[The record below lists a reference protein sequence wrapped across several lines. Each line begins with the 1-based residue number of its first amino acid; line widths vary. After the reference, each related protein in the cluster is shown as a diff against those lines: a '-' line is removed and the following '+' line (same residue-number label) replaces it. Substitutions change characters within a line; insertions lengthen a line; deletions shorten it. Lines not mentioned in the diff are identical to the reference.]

1 MGSNA
6 MGPNALGRSVLG
18 RSALSRSA
26 LGPNAMGRWV
36 AVLVGLLVLGAV
48 NYTVYQRERL
58 LRGGELVL
66 LELAPVDTR
75 DLKEG
80 DFLALRFR
88 VVDEAFGRGNLV
100 GVNGEGRL
108 VLDLDPYQI
117 ASFVRFDD
125 GSPLTVD
132 EMAVRFRVRIGEP
145 TIGANGFQLREAN
158 AQRYAAARY
167 GELRVDAAGEAIL
180 VDLRDQYLA
189 SLGGPW

>member
-1 MGSNA
+1 MWIYILIA
-6 MGPNALGRSVLG
+6 VVVVIAL
-18 RSALSRSA
+18 
-26 LGPNAMGRWV
+26 WF
-36 AVLVGLLVLGAV
+36 VGTYNGFIK
-48 NYTVYQRERL
+48 RK
-58 LRGGELVL
+58 G
-66 LELAPVDTR
+66 
-75 DLKEG
+75 
-80 DFLALRFR
+80 

-125 GSPLTVD
+125 GTPLTVD